1 MAEDLFGEQTPLDQ
15 PLAAKLRPKTLADY
29 IGQTHL
35 LGADKALR
43 KLLDRRRLH
52 SMIFW
57 GPPGVGKTSLARL
70 LSQQIDAEFLALS
83 AVLSGTKEIREV
95 VARMEQYRAHGRRVV
110 LFVDEVHRFNKAQQD
125 AFLPFV
131 EDGDLIFIGATTEN
145 PSFEVNNAL
154 ISRVK
159 VYRLRSHTAD
169 DLKLLLS
176 RAYQLLALPQDF
188 MSSAQQDAL
197 IAAADGDARRCLS
210 FLEMLI
216 DVADGLSVADGDLR
230 DVISSSAVRFDK
242 GGDYFYD
249 QISALHKSIRGSSPD
264 GAIYWLARML
274 SAGCE
279 PLYVARRLV
288 RMASEDI
295 GNADP
300 RALELCLAAWEAQHR
315 LGSPEG
321 ELALAQAAVYL
332 ASAPKSN
339 AVYTAWKQAKQLA
352 EAASY
357 EVPNH
362 LRNAPTSLMKEA
374 GFGDD
379 YRYAHDE
386 PEAYA
391 AGESYL
397 PIELHGTSLYQ
408 PVGRGLEAKIRD
420 KLAHLS
426 ALDQASHQQRYEDD

>member
-1 MAEDLFGEQTPLDQ
+1 MAEDLFGEQIPLDQ

-29 IGQTHL
+29 IGQSHL

-188 MSSAQQDAL
+188 MTSAQQDAL

>member
-1 MAEDLFGEQTPLDQ
+1 MANDLFGESAPLDQ
-15 PLAAKLRPKTLADY
+15 PLAAKLRPKSLDEY
-29 IGQTHL
+29 VGQSHL
-35 LGADKALR
+35 LGSGKALR

-70 LSQQIDAEFLALS
+70 LSQQVDAEFLALS

-95 VARMEQYRAHGRRVV
+95 VAQMEQYRAHGRRVV

-159 VYRLRSHTAD
+159 VYRLKSHSAED
-169 DLKLLLS
+169 LSFLLQRAYDELKLPT
-176 RAYQLLALPQDF
+176 AF
-188 MSSAQQDAL
+188 MTPSQQDAL

-216 DVADGLSVADGDLR
+216 DVADELKVSDADLR
-230 DVISSSAVRFDK
+230 DVISSAAVRFDK

-300 RALELCLAAWEAQHR
+300 RALELCLAAWESQHR

-339 AVYTAWKQAKQLA
+339 AVYSAWKTAQQLA
-352 EAASY
+352 QAGSY

-362 LRNAPTSLMKEA
+362 LRNAPTKLMQEA

-397 PIELHGTSLYQ
+397 PIELHGTRLYE
-408 PVGRGLEAKIRD
+408 PVGRGLEAKISD
-420 KLAHLS
+420 KLKHLR
-426 ALDQASHQQRYEDD
+426 ALDEASGRQRYDQD